1 VETKSNCKLISEE
14 YIYCTT
20 KLKILCYCGEIF
32 ETSFLEFKH
41 NNKRQCNKCGW
52 EITKNKEKLPY
63 NKIKQIVEELG
74 YILVSKEYI
83 HSKMKIIIKDENEF
97 YYTSLIND
105 LKNKHIPHAF
115 HTSNP
120 YTIQNIK
127 LWLQINN
134 KDYELLSKEYK
145 GNDKK
150 LEWKC
155 LKEDCQGIFKMSW
168 NSILAGQNCA
178 CCAGMQ
184 VCLSN
189 CLATKNPELIKEW
202 HPILNKNLTP
212 YNVTCG
218 NDKKVWWKC
227 SECGLEWNTIIVIR
241 SKGSG
246 CPRCNESKGEKR
258 IDKYFIN
265 NNIFNTIHKD
275 YLNLLGINNGS
286 LSYDFYL
293 PQFNLL
299 IEYQG
304 EQHEH
309 YCKGFHKSKKDFE
322 KQQEHDRRKRKYA
335 KSHNIELLEIW
346 YWDFDNIEII
356 LKSTI
361 EGRREE

>member
-1 VETKSNCKLISEE
+1 
-14 YIYCTT
+14 
-20 KLKILCYCGEIF
+20 
-32 ETSFLEFKH
+32 
-41 NNKRQCNKCGW
+41 
-52 EITKNKEKLPY
+52 
-63 NKIKQIVEELG
+63 
-74 YILVSKEYI
+74 
-83 HSKMKIIIKDENEF
+83 
-97 YYTSLIND
+97 
-105 LKNKHIPHAF
+105 
-115 HTSNP
+115 
-120 YTIQNIK
+120 
-127 LWLQINN
+127 
-134 KDYELLSKEYK
+134 
-145 GNDKK
+145 
-150 LEWKC
+150 
-155 LKEDCQGIFKMSW
+155 
-168 NSILAGQNCA
+168 
-178 CCAGMQ
+178 MQ